1 MLALYK
7 CQIVVTGDFN
17 IHVERVGDAHSVRL
31 NDIITSFG
39 CVQNVPLV
47 PAQREGGTLDLVIKS
62 EQSICELSVDPPS
75 IFF

>member
-1 MLALYK
+1 M
-7 CQIVVTGDFN
+7 VTGDFN

-31 NDIITSFG
+31 NDIITNFG

-47 PAQREGGTLDLVIKS
+47 PAQREGGTLDLVITKS